1 MLRAELIC
9 LTNSGI
15 SSVRITTVRLTI
27 DMIHVTP
34 ESAPKIG
41 LHNVCAPTRIAET
54 AAYSGVMMAF
64 RKSQNPS
71 GTSSAVSIAVIP

>member
-1 MLRAELIC
+1 M
-9 LTNSGI
+9 
-15 SSVRITTVRLTI
+15 TTVRLTI

-41 LHNVCAPTRIAET
+41 LHTVCAPTRIAET
-54 AAYSGVMMAF
+54 AAYSGVIMAF
-64 RKSQNPS
+64 RKSQNPAS